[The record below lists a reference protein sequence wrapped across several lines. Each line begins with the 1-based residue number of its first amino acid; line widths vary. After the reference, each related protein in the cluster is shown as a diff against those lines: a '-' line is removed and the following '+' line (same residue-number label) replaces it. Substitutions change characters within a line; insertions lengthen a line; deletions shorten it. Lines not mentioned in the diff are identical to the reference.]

1 MKTLGTLFLI
11 LLMVTSSV
19 YAGDSQKNK
28 KRKIKDNRAVASAPF
43 ILGSPDEPAPEEL
56 RLLKAKNALI
66 PVAPFIWGNASEDV
80 PVFLNS
86 VKAKNAKVPVA
97 PFVFANPEET
107 DLRELNSLS
116 GKK

>member
-1 MKTLGTLFLI
+1 MKTLGTLFLF
-11 LLMVTSSV
+11 LFMVISSV
-19 YAGDSQKNK
+19 YAGESQKNK
-28 KRKIKDNRAVASAPF
+28 KRKIKDNPAVAIAPF
-43 ILGSPDEPAPEEL
+43 ITGSPEEPAPEEL

-86 VKAKNAKVPVA
+86 VKAKNARVPVA

-107 DLRELNSLS
+107 DLKELNSLS
-116 GKK
+116 GKR